1 MSRSLFQE
9 TLVQLHILD
18 IHDLHIPDNRQR
30 REFKA
35 EEVTKLADSISQNGL
50 IQPLVIRLDDQDQ
63 YVLVAGERRLRAMI
77 YVWNFGQSVRCGTE
91 WFSEG
96 QLPCIFQGEMD
107 PIDAFEM
114 ELEENIRRTDLTW
127 QEKAAATSQLY
138 ELRRLQAEKRG
149 DSPPTVSEIA
159 LEIRG
164 SNSGGAFDDTRKELL
179 VSRHLNDP
187 DVARAKSTDEGF
199 KILKR
204 KEERQRN
211 ASVAEQIGRTFTAD
225 IHQVLHGDCL
235 EIMPTLPNESFDVIL
250 TDPPYGIDADQ
261 YGDSGGRTGGSH
273 KYDDSFDTWSSLMKV
288 LAGESFRLAKPQA
301 HLYIFCDIDNF
312 IFLRS
317 YISAAGWTPFRTPII
332 WYNPTAMRAPW
343 PEHGPQRK
351 YQLCLYAM
359 KGDRHVLQVLPD
371 LITHQSD
378 FNLGHQAQKPV
389 DLYKDLLRRSVRAG
403 DTILDPFCGSGPV
416 FPAAHSFKCKAIGIE
431 LDSSAYGIAVQRI
444 QSLKA

>member
-1 MSRSLFQE
+1 M
-9 TLVQLHILD
+9 QLHILD

-159 LEIRG
+159 LEVRG

-187 DVARAKSTDEGF
+187 DIAKAKTTDDAF

-204 KEERQRN
+204 KEDNRKNTEL
-211 ASVAEQIGRTFTAD
+211 ALHIGLSFTAEAHQA
-225 IHQVLHGDCL
+225 IHGNCL
-235 EIMPTLPNESFDVIL
+235 EVLPTLPPESIDVIL

-261 YGDSGGRTGGSH
+261 YGDSGGMVLSGHR
-273 KYDDSFDTWSSLMKV
+273 YDDSFDTWSGLMKLFAV
-288 LAGESFRLAKPQA
+288 QSFLVAKSQA
-301 HLYIFCDIDNF
+301 HAYVFCDIDNF
-312 IFLRS
+312 IFLKS
-317 YISAAGWTPFRTPII
+317 YMAAAGWRVFRTPII
-332 WYNPTAMRAPW
+332 WHNPTSMRAPW

-351 YQLCLYAM
+351 YQLCLYAI
-359 KGDRHVLQVLPD
+359 KGDRHVLQLYPD
-371 LITHQSD
+371 LITYQSD
-378 FNLGHQAQKPV
+378 TNLGHAAQKPV